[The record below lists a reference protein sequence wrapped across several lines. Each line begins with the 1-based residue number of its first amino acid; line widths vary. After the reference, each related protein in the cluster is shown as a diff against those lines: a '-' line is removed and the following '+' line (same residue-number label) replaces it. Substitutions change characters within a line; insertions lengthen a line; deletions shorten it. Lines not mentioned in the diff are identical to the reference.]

1 MLAAAAG
8 QILSLLRH
16 STVMVFNNYQL
27 ALLVVLS
34 VSFYWPSYSSNK
46 GDDHE
51 AIAQFY
57 PLFNQ
62 WFDVVEVLTGSNTFA
77 WTEPGKNE
85 RLICPHNETA

>member
-8 QILSLLRH
+8 QILSPLHH
-16 STVMVFNNYQL
+16 STVMVL

-46 GDDHE
+46 GDDLE

-57 PLFNQ
+57 PLFNR

-77 WTEPGKNE
+77 WTEPG
-85 RLICPHNETA
+85 L